1 VKDLRFSPF
10 LIGFVLI
17 LASCGVEVSGGPSTT
32 TATIPTSTTAA
43 TTASTKIPPPAPSS
57 TTTTEATTTTTPP
70 NFADAFETVSDGV
83 LRIEATFCDGG
94 GSTGTGFLISDTEVL
109 TAAHVIGDAS
119 SVDLSRSDGT
129 EVSAQVVGTDE
140 TRDLAL
146 LELEE
151 PITGHIFSIDD
162 SGARVGDE
170 VAALGHP
177 RGLNLSLA
185 RGVISSLDFLDAGVL
200 FHQTDAPIN
209 PGNSGGPLIDIDGTV
224 IGLADWKFIDV
235 ESISFV
241 VAATEIR
248 SYLDGAETRVIDISL
263 GCNIEKKPDPTNDP
277 DLVTVADA
285 FEQYVFLI
293 NASREGEAYD
303 LYLGPRLK
311 DRMTRQDFVQSMS
324 TSFITDLN
332 VYNLFTAPEGHVE
345 AWVSFTSNQASEFG
359 PDGQTCSEWD
369 LTYELVLDDSGWVIQ
384 RATNSAGSPSPCG

>member
-1 VKDLRFSPF
+1 MKNLRFSPF
-10 LIGFVLI
+10 LMGFVLI
-17 LASCGVEVSGGPSTT
+17 LAGCGVEVSGGPTTTTIPTPTT
-32 TATIPTSTTAA
+32 TAI
-43 TTASTKIPPPAPSS
+43 TASTKTSPPVVASS
-57 TTTTEATTTTTPP
+57 TTTTGPTTTTTPP
-70 NFADAFETVSDGV
+70 NFADAFETVSNGV

-94 GSTGTGFLISDTEVL
+94 GSTGTGFLISETEVL

-119 SVDLSRSDGT
+119 SVDLSRADGT
-129 EVSAQVVGTDE
+129 QVSARVVGTDE
-140 TRDLAL
+140 IRDLAL

-151 PITGHIFSIDD
+151 PIAGHIFSIDD
-162 SGARVGDE
+162 SGVRVGDE

-263 GCNIEKKPDPTNDP
+263 GCDIEKPDPTSDP

-285 FEQYVFLI
+285 FEEYVYLI

-324 TSFITDLN
+324 TSYITDLN

-359 PDGQTCSEWD
+359 PDSQTCSEWD
-369 LTYELVLDDSGWVIQ
+369 LTYELLQEDSGWVIQ

>member
-1 VKDLRFSPF
+1 MKNLRFSPF
-10 LIGFVLI
+10 LMGFVLI
-17 LASCGVEVSGGPSTT
+17 LAGCGVEVSGGPTTTTIPTPTT
-32 TATIPTSTTAA
+32 TAV
-43 TTASTKIPPPAPSS
+43 TASTKSSPPAVTSS
-57 TTTTEATTTTTPP
+57 TTTTEPTTTTTPP

-94 GSTGTGFLISDTEVL
+94 GSTGTGFLISETEVL

-119 SVDLSRSDGT
+119 SVDLSRADGT
-129 EVSAQVVGTDE
+129 EVSARVVGTDE
-140 TRDLAL
+140 IRDLAL

-151 PITGHIFSIDD
+151 PIAGHIFSIDD
-162 SGARVGDE
+162 SGVRVGDE

-248 SYLDGAETRVIDISL
+248 SYLDGTETRVIDISL
-263 GCNIEKKPDPTNDP
+263 GCDIVKPDPTSDP
-277 DLVTVADA
+277 DLVTVADT
-285 FEQYVFLI
+285 FEEYVYLI

-324 TSFITDLN
+324 TSYITDLN

-359 PDGQTCSEWD
+359 PDSQTCSEWD
-369 LTYELVLDDSGWVIQ
+369 LTYELLQEDSGWVIQ